1 MLRVKRREEG
11 RAINDIIAPNIRK
24 IIKEKGLK
32 QSAVA
37 QKSGYSQ
44 QQFNPMLTGRK
55 TIKDVDVI
63 NIKNALGVNISTL
76 FGESEEK
83 K

>member
-1 MLRVKRREEG
+1 M
-11 RAINDIIAPNIRK
+11 
-24 IIKEKGLK
+24 K
-32 QSAVA
+32 QCAVA
-37 QKSGYSQ
+37 QKAGYNQ
-44 QQFNPMLTGRK
+44 QQFNAMLTGRK